1 MKLLL
6 HICCGPCA
14 AYPVGKL
21 RSAGIEPLG
30 YFYNPNIHP
39 YREFHHR
46 LTTLMTYSQAVK
58 LEVNYNRNYDFEEF
72 LRLAAFHERQRC
84 LYCYKLRLEVAAKA
98 ASELGCT
105 HFSST
110 LLVSPYQKHDL
121 IREIG
126 EKMAQKYGLEFY
138 YEDWRAGFRQGQEL
152 ARQLDLYRQPYCG
165 CIYSEAERYCK
176 QKRKQVKTECNQEK
190 H

>member
-14 AYPVGKL
+14 TYPVSEL
-21 RSAGIEPLG
+21 RHAGIEPIG

-39 YREFHHR
+39 YQEFKKR
-46 LTTLMTYSQAVK
+46 LSTLKEYAEAVG
-58 LEVNYNRNYDFEEF
+58 LDVRYNRNYDFEEF
-72 LRLAAFHERQRC
+72 LRSVAFHEKERC
-84 LYCYKLRLEVAAKA
+84 KYCYQLRLEMAARA

-105 HFSST
+105 HLTST

-121 IREIG
+121 IQRTG
-126 EKMAQKYGLEFY
+126 ERVAQKYGLEFFY
-138 YEDWRAGFRQGQEL
+138 QDWREGFRQGQDL
-152 ARQLDLYRQPYCG
+152 AREMNLYRQPYCG

-176 QKRKQVKTECNQEK
+176 QKRK
-190 H
+190 